1 MSTAVLEREET
12 NTITIDLNSIIQVD
26 PVLRMQAEAVLA
38 QSGMSVSKAVE
49 LLMYYTVKLKKIP
62 DTLIMPPIPCL
73 DDMTDE
79 EFDDMLQEAFDD
91 IDKGRTYTIEEAR
104 SMMEAKYGNL

>member
-1 MSTAVLEREET
+1 MNAAVLEREET
-12 NTITIDLNSIIQVD
+12 NTITINLNSVIQVD
-26 PVLRMQAEAVLA
+26 PVLRMQAEAVLS

-62 DTLIMPPIPCL
+62 DALIMPPILCL

-91 IDKGRTYTIEEAR
+91 IDKGHTYTVEEAR